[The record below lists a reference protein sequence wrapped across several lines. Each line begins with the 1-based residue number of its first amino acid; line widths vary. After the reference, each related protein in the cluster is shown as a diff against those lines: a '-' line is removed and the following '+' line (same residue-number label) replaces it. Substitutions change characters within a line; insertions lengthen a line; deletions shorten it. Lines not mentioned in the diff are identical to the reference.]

1 MDIPKKIS
9 RKKIGM
15 PTLLFAGFIVAA
27 SFYSWSYVGSTST
40 DIVASRDEMVIAEV
54 TAGDLI
60 RDVRAP
66 GTLQPTKLRWI
77 AASSSG
83 RIEQVQIQPGAQVEE
98 DTVIMVLSNPTLA
111 RDVASAKYALQVAE
125 AELVALQKRL
135 ESDYLSQQAL
145 VAEVDASFQ
154 NATFRME
161 ANEALATKQI
171 VPVLDLK
178 ETQLLQNQ
186 FKTRLQIEKKRLKHF
201 ADLQVA
207 EIASQQAQINQ
218 ARSQFSLQQS
228 LLNDLQVKAGLRGIL
243 QEVPVEQGQQITEGI
258 ILARVAREDSLKA
271 ELRVQESQ
279 VRDVRIGQPVT
290 ISAGGQSVV
299 GRVQRIDPAVQNGV
313 VLVDV
318 EFSDERLDSARPDLR
333 VDGLIELERLSQVL
347 LLQRPVYSQ
356 EHKATT
362 LYRLNDDSDR
372 ATLSDVQLGSASL
385 DKIQVLGGLAAGD
398 QVIVSDTRQFN
409 QQRAVLLQ

>member
-15 PTLLFAGFIVAA
+15 PTVLFAGFIVAA
-27 SFYSWSYVGSTST
+27 SFYSWSYVGSKST

-83 RIEQVQIQPGAQVEE
+83 RIEQVHIQPGAQVEE
-98 DTVIMVLSNPTLA
+98 DTIIMVLSNPTLA

-135 ESDYLSQQAL
+135 ESDYLSQEAL

-178 ETQLLQNQ
+178 ETQLLQHQ

-318 EFSDERLDSARPDLR
+318 EFSDERLGSARPDLR

-362 LYRLNDDSDR
+362 LYRLNDDSNR

-398 QVIVSDTRQFN
+398 KVIVSDTRQFN
-409 QQRAVLLQ
+409 QQRAILLQ